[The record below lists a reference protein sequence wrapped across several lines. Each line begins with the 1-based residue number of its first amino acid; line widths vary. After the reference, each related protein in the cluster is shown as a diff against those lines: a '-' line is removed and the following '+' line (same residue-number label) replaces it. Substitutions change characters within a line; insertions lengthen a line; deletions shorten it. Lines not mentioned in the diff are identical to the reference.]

1 MNITFLLAVYFIV
14 WWVVLFAV
22 LPFGVVTQG
31 EAGKVV
37 PGTPESAP
45 AEFRLLRVVGI
56 TTLTATVVF
65 LALWGMVH
73 WGILDFQTSI
83 SDAVE

>member
-1 MNITFLLAVYFIV
+1 MNIVFLLAVYFIV

-31 EAGKVV
+31 EAGEVV

-45 AEFRLLRVVGI
+45 THFRLLRVVGI
-56 TTLTATVVF
+56 TTVAATVVF
-65 LALWGMVH
+65 AALWAAVH
-73 WGILDFQTSI
+73 WGIIDLQGTLIEPS
-83 SDAVE
+83 

>member
-31 EAGKVV
+31 EAGEVV

-45 AEFRLLRVVGI
+45 AHFRLLRVVLI
-56 TTLTATVVF
+56 TTVVASVVF
-65 LALWGMVH
+65 LVLWAAIH
-73 WGILDFQTSI
+73 WGIVDLQGTVADPG
-83 SDAVE
+83 